1 MFTYTLNA
9 LILNEFIK
17 MYDVGGS
24 VFGNA
29 FGTYFGMGISF
40 VVSRFRAPVTQVK
53 SSYNSSLFAFLGCFI
68 IFCYAPS
75 LNSQYLTNTP
85 F

>member
-1 MFTYTLNA
+1 MFAYTLNA
-9 LILNEFIK
+9 VILNDFLKI
-17 MYDVGGS
+17 YDVGGS

-29 FGTYFGMGISF
+29 FGAYFGMGTSF
-40 VVSRFRAPVTQVK
+40 IVSRFRSPVTLAK
-53 SSYNSSLFAFLGCFI
+53 NSYNTAIYGFLGCFI